1 MSHHQTLTGLNNV
14 ISSPELAAGRLPSAS
29 LASPMITLAGQEAH
43 RASHSVQRENNSDN
57 LTRDILHRHSCGSL
71 NSAALQSSLESK
83 LKQRLGNTGSM
94 IYSMNW
100 KMKTT
105 PAQRQY
111 CQLQAS
117 ALLTKESASVLVRSW
132 ATVTARSGKDSGNLS
147 KSFFRRDGRMRNDT
161 LYRQMW
167 LHTFGLTGNPTR
179 VQMVRLECY
188 LPDMARLLMGFPQEW
203 SYCAVM
209 GTR

>member
-1 MSHHQTLTGLNNV
+1 MSDHQTLTGLNNV
-14 ISSPELAAGRLPSAS
+14 ISSPELADGRLPSAS
-29 LASPMITLAGQEAH
+29 LASPMITLAGRGAH
-43 RASHSVQRENNSDN
+43 RVSHLVPLESNSDN
-57 LTRDILHRHSCGSL
+57 SIRGILHRHSCGSL
-71 NSAALQSSLESK
+71 KSAVLQSSLESK
-83 LKQRLGNTGSM
+83 LRQRLGSVGSM
-94 IYSMNW
+94 IYLLSW
-100 KMKTT
+100 KMKAT

-117 ALLTKESASVLVRSW
+117 ALITKETGSASVRSW

-147 KSFFRRDGRMRNDT
+147 KSFFRKDGRMRNDT

-167 LHTFGLTGNPTR
+167 LHTFGLTGSPTR
-179 VQMVRLECY
+179 AQMVRLECY
-188 LPDMARLLMGFPQEW
+188 LPDMARQLMGFPQEW

>member
-1 MSHHQTLTGLNNV
+1 MSHLPTLKVLNNV
-14 ISSPELAAGRLPSAS
+14 ISLPELVAGRLPCDS
-29 LASPMITLAGQEAH
+29 LASPMTTRAGQEAH
-43 RASHSVQRENNSDN
+43 RVSHLVQRENNSDN
-57 LTRDILHRHSCGSL
+57 LTRGILHLHSCGSL
-71 NSAALQSSLESK
+71 NSAVLQSSLESK
-83 LKQRLGNTGSM
+83 LKRRLGNTGSM
-94 IYSMNW
+94 IYSLNW
-100 KMKTT
+100 KMKAT

-117 ALLTKESASVLVRSW
+117 AHLTKESASVLVRPW

-147 KSFFRRDGRMRNDT
+147 KSFFRKDGRMRNDT

-179 VQMVRLECY
+179 AQMVRLECY
-188 LPDMARLLMGFPQEW
+188 LPDMARLLMGFPQGW

-209 GTR
+209 VTR

>member
-1 MSHHQTLTGLNNV
+1 MSHLPTLTGLNNV
-14 ISSPELAAGRLPSAS
+14 ISLPELAAGHLLSDSQAY
-29 LASPMITLAGQEAH
+29 PMITRAGQGAH
-43 RASHSVQRENNSDN
+43 LVSHSVQRENSSDS
-57 LTRDILHRHSCGSL
+57 LTQGILRRHSCASL

-105 PAQRQY
+105 PAQRHY
-111 CQLQAS
+111 YQLQAS
-117 ALLTKESASVLVRSW
+117 ARLTKESESVLVRSW

-147 KSFFRRDGRMRNDT
+147 KSFFRKDGRMRNDT

-188 LPDMARLLMGFPQEW
+188 LPDMAMNRHG
-203 SYCAVM
+203 
-209 GTR
+209 